1 MNIRQF
7 TSKCLQHSITRKEK
21 KTNLYN
27 LQKAHLAQTHT
38 KKNTEFFSV
47 SLANCFYSDLF
58 EIRKSAATTTAATA
72 AAKRNYPFKIIA
84 LQCPNAVKKEM
95 KYDRKPKATERE
107 QESAIFSQSRNEN
120 RREKKNNAKS
130 RRKG

>member
-1 MNIRQF
+1 MSATFYNPKREENKSVQF
-7 TSKCLQHSITRKEK
+7 TKGAFS
-21 KTNLYN
+21 
-27 LQKAHLAQTHT
+27 THT
-38 KKNTEFFSV
+38 KKNPEFFSV

-58 EIRKSAATTTAATA
+58 EIRKSAATPTAA

-120 RREKKNNAKS
+120 RREKKT
-130 RRKG
+130 